1 LSLSNKRLHTER
13 RHTLLFVYQTLLPS
27 GEAQPLDKFRTPAS
41 DIRKFSGSPQPLH
54 LPKLIKIDYTMIFK
68 LEMGFDKEDER
79 YDKSAGTLFGYS
91 CNRPHRPR

>member
-1 LSLSNKRLHTER
+1 M
-13 RHTLLFVYQTLLPS
+13 
-27 GEAQPLDKFRTPAS
+27 AALDKFRTPAS